1 MTSPQR
7 APITTHILN
16 LDTGTPAEGVGVML
30 INPAGETTTQGETDK
45 DGRIM
50 LWPDAFALSD
60 GIWQLKFNTKAWFD
74 RENKSSFFS
83 EVTLAFNVDASQPHY
98 HVPLLLNA
106 FGYSTYRGS

>member
-1 MTSPQR
+1 MSK

-16 LDTGTPAEGVGVML
+16 LSNGKPAAGVKVSVYSPSETNAVATGM
-30 INPAGETTTQGETDK
+30 TDD

-50 LWPDAFALSD
+50 QWDSAFALSNGVWHLEFATD
-60 GIWQLKFNTKAWFD
+60 QWFA
-74 RENKSSFFS
+74 EQKQACFFS
-83 EVTLAFNVDASQPHY
+83 DVRLSFKVDENEPHY